1 MGKMKE
7 YVLETEEQAMPEA
20 PFQLPTLYKKTN
32 TGAIQ
37 YWKVS
42 VAMSNLGF
50 NLYPTVEIEYGQVG
64 TKDPQTTFDHI
75 KKGKNEGKKN
85 ATTAKQQAEAEA
97 QAKWE
102 KQKKKGYVDSL
113 AGAENDELD
122 ELIEG
127 GEEPMLAEAYM
138 DVIYDKRPGFE
149 NNPPTYVLTKEA
161 KKIKFPVFTQPKLD
175 GIRCIAI
182 IKGGVVTLWSRTRKP
197 INSVPHIVQ
206 ELEAAFENQD
216 LILDGELYNHDMK
229 SDFEKI
235 VSLVRQK
242 EPGEGHEVVQYHI
255 YDTINEDPFKL
266 RYAKLAR
273 LFRMYEFESLKLVP
287 TAVAQTPESV
297 LVNFEKYV
305 KNGYEGAMLR
315 NVDSDYAQRRSMDL
329 QKMKPFIDD
338 DFTIVGVTE
347 GRGKMAGLAIF
358 SCLAKNGNP
367 FEVKLKGEL
376 ESLRKFMHDESLWKN
391 KKVTVRYFGL
401 TNKEKVP
408 RFPVGIVVRD
418 YE

>member
-1 MGKMKE
+1 MGRMKTHL
-7 YVLETEEQAMPEA
+7 LENEEHEMPEG
-20 PFQLPTLYKKTN
+20 PVSLPTLYKKTN

-37 YWKVS
+37 YWTIS
-42 VAMSNLGF
+42 VEEKSFGKG
-50 NLYPTVEIEYGQVG
+50 EIKTEYGQVG
-64 TKDPQTTFDHI
+64 TDSPQVTVDVI
-75 KKGKNEGKKN
+75 SEGKNPGKKN
-85 ATTAKQQAEAEA
+85 ATTAIQQAEKEA

-113 AGAENDELD
+113 AGAQNDELD

-138 DVIYDKRPGFE
+138 DIIYDQRPGHE
-149 NNPPTYVLTKEA
+149 NDPPTYVKTKEA
-161 KKIKFPVFTQPKLD
+161 KKIKFPVFVQPKLD

-182 IKGGVVTLWSRTRKP
+182 IKGGEVTLWSRTRKP

-206 ELEAAFENQD
+206 ELEAAFENMD
-216 LILDGELYNHDMK
+216 IILDGELYNHDMK

-242 EPGEGHEVVQYHI
+242 EPGEGHEVVQYHV
-255 YDTINEDPFKL
+255 YDIINGESFKHRFAQL
-266 RYAKLAR
+266 HRI
-273 LFRMYEFESLKLVP
+273 FRMYEFYGIK
-287 TAVAQTPESV
+287 AVGTDVAKTEEEV
-297 LVNFEKYV
+297 LTKFEKHV
-305 KNGYEGAMLR
+305 KTGYEGAMLR
-315 NVDSDYAQRRSMDL
+315 NVDSEYAQRRSMDL

-338 DFTIVGVTE
+338 DFPIVGVQE

-358 SCLAKNGNP
+358 TCQAKNGNT

-376 ESLRKFMHDESLWKN
+376 ESLRKYVQDHTLWQN
-391 KKVTVRYFGL
+391 KKLSVRYFGL

>member
-1 MGKMKE
+1 MK
-7 YVLETEEQAMPEA
+7 T
-20 PFQLPTLYKKTN
+20 FPTLYKKTN

-37 YWKVS
+37 FW
-42 VAMSNLGF
+42 
-50 NLYPTVEIEYGQVG
+50 EIKAYAEVGEGGSQVGSMYTRYGQLDTTSPQE
-64 TKDPQTTFDHI
+64 TKDVI
-75 KKGKNEGKKN
+75 AKGKNPGKKN
-85 ATTAKQQAEAEA
+85 ETTAYQQAEKEA

-102 KQKKKGYVDSL
+102 KQLKKGYVQTQE
-113 AGAENDELD
+113 AAQNEELD

-138 DVIYDKRPGFE
+138 DVVYDQRAGHE
-149 NNPPTYVLTKEA
+149 EDPPTYIRTKEA
-161 KKIKFPVFTQPKLD
+161 KKIKFPAFIQPKLD

-216 LILDGELYNHDMK
+216 IILDGELYNHEMK

-242 EPGEGHEVVQYHI
+242 VPGEGHEIVQYHV
-255 YDTINEDPFKL
+255 YDTINGESFKH
-266 RYAKLAR
+266 RYAKLHR
-273 LFRMYEFESLKLVP
+273 LFRLFEFHSIKIVQTEVTRSEEESIKKFESHVS
-287 TAVAQTPESV
+287 T
-297 LVNFEKYV
+297 
-305 KNGYEGAMLR
+305 GYEGAMLR
-315 NVDSDYAQRRSMDL
+315 NVESEYAQRRSMDL
-329 QKMKPFIDD
+329 QKIKPFIDSE
-338 DFTIVGVTE
+338 FPIIGVTE

-358 SCLAKNGNP
+358 TCSARNGNP

-376 ESLRKFMHDESLWKN
+376 EGLRKYLQDESTWKS
-391 KKVTVRYFGL
+391 KELTVRYQGL

-408 RFPVGIVVRD
+408 RFPVGIAVRD

>member
-1 MGKMKE
+1 MK
-7 YVLETEEQAMPEA
+7 LA
-20 PFQLPTLYKKTN
+20 TLYKKTN

-37 YWKVS
+37 FWDIW
-42 VAMSNLGF
+42 
-50 NLYPTVEIEYGQVG
+50 VEPDTQGAAIWTKYGQVG
-64 TKDPQTTFDHI
+64 TDSPQTTKDLI
-75 KKGKNEGKKN
+75 TKGKNVGKKN
-85 ATTAKQQAEAEA
+85 ETTAGQQADAEA

-113 AGAENDELD
+113 AGAQNDELD

-138 DVIYDKRPGFE
+138 DVIYDQRPGHE
-149 NNPPTYVLTKEA
+149 NDPPTYVKTKEA
-161 KKIKFPVFTQPKLD
+161 KKIQFPVFTQPKLD

-182 IKGGVVTLWSRTRKP
+182 IKGGEVTLWSRTRKR

-216 LILDGELYNHDMK
+216 IILDGELYNHDMK

-255 YDTINEDPFKL
+255 YDTINSDPFKL
-266 RYAKLAR
+266 RYVKLVR
-273 LFRMYEFESLKLVP
+273 LFNLFEFYALKLVP
-287 TAVAQTPESV
+287 TAVEKTEEEV
-297 LVNFEKYV
+297 IKRFEQHV
-305 KNGYEGAMLR
+305 KTGYEGAMLR
-315 NVDSDYAQRRSMDL
+315 NVESDYAQRRSMDL

-338 DFTIVGVTE
+338 DFLITGVTE

-358 SCLAKNGNP
+358 TCAAKNGNP

-376 ESLRKFMHDESLWKN
+376 ESLRKYMTDESLWKG
-391 KKVTVRYFGL
+391 KKLTVRYFGL